1 MSLEHRTAS
10 ALETFLMPHKII
22 DLPWNDTARVTINQF
37 MKLKLD
43 RLADSFK
50 NPHAKEDQTMEQK
63 NQNSVAQCF
72 VPPS

>member
-1 MSLEHRTAS
+1 
-10 ALETFLMPHKII
+10 
-22 DLPWNDTARVTINQF
+22 

-72 VPPS
+72 VPPSWKKKLRFFDFILSACCGNEASQGSNCLV